1 MCRSIGF
8 STPDLLPPFQ
18 HMDGFSV
25 RGDLD
30 VARREMPRLDGDG
43 SDAVP
48 ASLCKSLKRSKHSDR
63 SKGGGG

>member
-1 MCRSIGF
+1 
-8 STPDLLPPFQ
+8 
-18 HMDGFSV
+18 MDGFSV